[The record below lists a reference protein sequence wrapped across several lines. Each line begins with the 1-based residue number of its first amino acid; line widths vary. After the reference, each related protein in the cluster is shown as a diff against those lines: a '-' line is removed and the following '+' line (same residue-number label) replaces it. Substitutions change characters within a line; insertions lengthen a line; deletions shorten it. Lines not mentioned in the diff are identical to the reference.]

1 MIGIVGI
8 NAIAEAISAYARAS
22 LGIAVIHCH
31 AGAIADDIIHA
42 GASDGVTNPRR
53 YVRLEEAAQMTSV
66 FCFALPWTREA
77 GDWLRWY
84 WPRPARQ
91 QRTLI
96 VAWRR
101 SSAVERALAYLGE
114 HLADEVHLPALAAQ
128 VGLSKFHLVRLFRST
143 LGVTPHRCQL
153 LLRLS
158 RAKAMLR
165 QGVGIAEVALA
176 LGFCDQSHLDRT
188 FRLLGGMTPS
198 RYQMMQGNFFQDG
211 AGNAT
216 R

>member
-1 MIGIVGI
+1 MAFIPNSYQNAEKSHFAGIPGSRKMRPPSQCGLERANSFAAAPHHDPMIFVDFIASISERLSTHGMAPHARVAPGSESLDPTVGLASLDLDASGDARTRLIDGADVLRHLEERMIGIVGI

-84 WPRPARQ
+84 WPRP
-91 QRTLI
+91 
-96 VAWRR
+96 
-101 SSAVERALAYLGE
+101 
-114 HLADEVHLPALAAQ
+114 
-128 VGLSKFHLVRLFRST
+128 
-143 LGVTPHRCQL
+143 
-153 LLRLS
+153 
-158 RAKAMLR
+158 
-165 QGVGIAEVALA
+165 
-176 LGFCDQSHLDRT
+176 
-188 FRLLGGMTPS
+188 
-198 RYQMMQGNFFQDG
+198 
-211 AGNAT
+211 
-216 R
+216 